1 MQCLH
6 EIVYKFKIFYFIIYY
21 SFLTYI
27 FGILE
32 KVLIYCII
40 VLFLIIF
47 FNCIS
52 TQEVFHFILCI
63 LQ

>member
-21 SFLTYI
+21 GFLTYI

-40 VLFLIIF
+40 FNYFFLTVLVPKKYFISF
-47 FNCIS
+47 YVFNND
-52 TQEVFHFILCI
+52 
-63 LQ
+63 